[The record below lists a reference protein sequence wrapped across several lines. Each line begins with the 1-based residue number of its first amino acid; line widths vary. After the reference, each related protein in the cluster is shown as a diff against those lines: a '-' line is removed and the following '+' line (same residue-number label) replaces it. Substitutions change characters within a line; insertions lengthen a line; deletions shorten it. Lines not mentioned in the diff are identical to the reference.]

1 MSANSFAV
9 TKSHYATIC
18 LNCSWKQNIQ
28 TKISTPQTHPLHNT
42 FLAYCTSLKHCLFCT
57 DQRKTAQSWASTFSS
72 SNTSHISSLWASSK
86 VWKAPCWPTP
96 DSNTGSHKE
105 HDYPTE
111 VTLKP
116 LWSDQGLHW
125 PHERA
130 MSSICCG
137 SQGTCLGDN
146 HRGTVVTQAVRQN
159 TCNDKQQHFCW
170 GLVETFLRERINITY
185 TAYHLPHFHIP
196 VGQ

>member
-96 DSNTGSHKE
+96 
-105 HDYPTE
+105 
-111 VTLKP
+111 
-116 LWSDQGLHW
+116 WQQHW
-125 PHERA
+125 
-130 MSSICCG
+130 IT
-137 SQGTCLGDN
+137 QGTRLSYWSHPYALVKWPGASLAPWKSHGFHLLLVTRHVPGGQPPWHCGDS
-146 HRGTVVTQAVRQN
+146 GCQAEHLQWQ
-159 TCNDKQQHFCW
+159 TA
-170 GLVETFLRERINITY
+170 TFLLRVSWNFFEGKN
-185 TAYHLPHFHIP
+185 
-196 VGQ
+196 